1 MSKIMRGIKFQI
13 ITFRWII
20 LLILLLFQVKW
31 NQDYYSIG
39 YFLLISFNSV
49 FSFFYFK
56 KVKSGIWEITILMEI
71 LSLLLLNSLVLFEIV
86 QLFYLFTSFLLIGIF
101 LPRRLSIFITLTYS
115 LVAFITSY
123 VEKPQQLSFVE
134 MAHPFYFIWAF
145 TFYLLLSLL
154 MKNSFLFIKKW
165 IVLLHYIEKLSRHYS
180 MKVLHRITEGY
191 VRKLLGISKCHI
203 CLYANYMFID
213 DWYNQ
218 YYTRLLLS
226 DSSNRFERNRKVV
239 MIDNYHGNQER
250 YIVFPIRA
258 RNLSENAGGLLIPI
272 EKTKRYTSLDFLLL
286 RILLSSFLN
295 QLYLSFQ
302 EQAMANTTKD
312 EVRSQIAQDMH
323 DGLAQQLFFLS
334 AQIYQMKSHLKNG
347 QMNQLEN
354 LIQAME
360 QQASSCQLEVRT
372 FIGHLKG
379 ERRESNIYDAL
390 HQLIE
395 RLSFNT
401 PVKIKLELSGN
412 VTAELVEIEE
422 AVYRLI
428 EESINNIL
436 KHAEASQIT
445 IMVEITLV
453 QWTIKII
460 DDGNGFDIT
469 EEQRKTPSYGLTGL
483 RQRVENLG
491 GNISIR
497 SKLGKGTEIAAIIP
511 REEVRKYVQS
521 NDCR

>member
-1 MSKIMRGIKFQI
+1 
-13 ITFRWII
+13 
-20 LLILLLFQVKW
+20 
-31 NQDYYSIG
+31 
-39 YFLLISFNSV
+39 
-49 FSFFYFK
+49 
-56 KVKSGIWEITILMEI
+56 
-71 LSLLLLNSLVLFEIV
+71 
-86 QLFYLFTSFLLIGIF
+86 
-101 LPRRLSIFITLTYS
+101 
-115 LVAFITSY
+115 
-123 VEKPQQLSFVE
+123 
-134 MAHPFYFIWAF
+134 
-145 TFYLLLSLL
+145 
-154 MKNSFLFIKKW
+154 
-165 IVLLHYIEKLSRHYS
+165 
-180 MKVLHRITEGY
+180 
-191 VRKLLGISKCHI
+191 LGNSKCYI
-203 CLYANYMFID
+203 CLYANYTFID

-239 MIDNYHGNQER
+239 MIDNYLGNQER

-272 EKTKRYTSLDFLLL
+272 EKTKRYTSIDFLLL

-295 QLYLSFQ
+295 QLYLFFQ

-360 QQASSCQLEVRT
+360 QQASSCQIEVRT

-379 ERRESNIYDAL
+379 ERRDSNIYDAL

-469 EEQRKTPSYGLTGL
+469 QEQRKSPSYGLTGL